1 MAAGSVILRLSR
13 TKARV
18 VSDALVPT
26 ALTGINVA
34 AKRRSAAVLDRRH
47 DLELGQAQVA
57 PPIGAIVGA
66 FHSEDIGDLER
77 GAQAG
82 SAAGIL
88 ALHQPRQTLK
98 RTGH

>member
-1 MAAGSVILRLSR
+1 
-13 TKARV
+13 
-18 VSDALVPT
+18 VPT
-26 ALTGINVA
+26 VLTGINVA

-47 DLELGQAQVA
+47 DLELGQVEVA
-57 PPIGAIVGA
+57 GLGGTIAGPFG
-66 FHSEDIGDLER
+66 SEDIGDLER

-82 SAAGIL
+82 SAVGIL